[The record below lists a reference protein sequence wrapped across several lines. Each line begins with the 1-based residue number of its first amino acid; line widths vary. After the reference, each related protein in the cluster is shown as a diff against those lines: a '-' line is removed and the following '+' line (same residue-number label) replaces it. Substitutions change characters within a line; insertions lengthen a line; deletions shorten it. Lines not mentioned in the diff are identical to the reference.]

1 MCVNSNIFLNRILG
15 REKKLSKV
23 LECTLP
29 FHTLKASILNPGI
42 IFLCVR
48 WHVHNITSLW
58 RNLLFHVIWSYAW
71 VHVIDFHAVGNGHT
85 CDDNHPHVPCMH
97 TGRNPG
103 KPLPWVGMSLS
114 PVSVGTVMSG
124 MAWQGDMSGDSVG
137 WNIFVMLI
145 MQGILK
151 PPESTVDR
159 VLCQ

>member
-1 MCVNSNIFLNRILG
+1 M
-15 REKKLSKV
+15 
-23 LECTLP
+23 
-29 FHTLKASILNPGI
+29 
-42 IFLCVR
+42 
-48 WHVHNITSLW
+48 
-58 RNLLFHVIWSYAW
+58 
-71 VHVIDFHAVGNGHT
+71 HVIDFHAVGNGHT